1 MKSNYILHTNKPNF
15 RVDSISSE
23 YNYMKHLR
31 FTKKGLNYLT
41 YLIKYKL
48 SLHQVIILIY
58 FSTFLELKIMKIYQN
73 YLMMKAY

>member
-1 MKSNYILHTNKPNF
+1 
-15 RVDSISSE
+15 
-23 YNYMKHLR
+23 MKHLR

-58 FSTFLELKIMKIYQN
+58 FSTFLELTIMKIYQ
-73 YLMMKAY
+73 KHIK